1 MGRKIS
7 FIILFSAMISLFVAT
22 NISNA
27 EVKNVKDCLEAS
39 EDCEELKQPVQGDS
53 NHLVED
59 EPVPSTSIVINFI
72 KMIFALLLVLALIYF
87 ILTFIKKRNRLFSN
101 VHVLENLGGITVGTN
116 KSIQLVRIG
125 AKVYLIGVGDNVEML
140 QEITDEEIVHT
151 LLEEEEQNA
160 QSSTFIGAFLQ
171 KGRFRSDEKNKQFT
185 STLEKELNKIK
196 DKRHRMIHHMKEKDD
211 RHG

>member
-59 EPVPSTSIVINFI
+59 EPVPSTSIVMNFI

-160 QSSTFIGAFLQ
+160 QSSTFIGAFLE
-171 KGRFRSDEKNKQFT
+171 KGSFRSDEKNKQFT

>member
-59 EPVPSTSIVINFI
+59 EPVPSTSIVMNFI

-171 KGRFRSDEKNKQFT
+171 KGSFRSDEKNKQFT

>member
-59 EPVPSTSIVINFI
+59 EPVPSTSIVMNFI